1 MAEQGE
7 DEEEGRKLFVVF
19 EAMINRSQI
28 DRWKRRER
36 ERGGGSKKGERN
48 QSQLPSSIGFLPPP
62 PLSLLLAAP
71 FFVPPTEL
79 YP

>member
-36 ERGGGSKKGERN
+36 EGGEVRRENGINLS
-48 QSQLPSSIGFLPPP
+48 FLPRSVSFRPFLCRALPP
-62 PLSLLLAAP
+62 FLFL
-71 FFVPPTEL
+71 PPTEL

>member
-36 ERGGGSKKGERN
+36 EGGK
-48 QSQLPSSIGFLPPP
+48 
-62 PLSLLLAAP
+62 
-71 FFVPPTEL
+71 
-79 YP
+79 